1 MRVVPPFALLASLAR
16 VAAAQC
22 PNGSPPPCAPL
33 IVAAPDPSRIAV
45 FPFHVT
51 TTDSLLGEGVAELI
65 AGELTGAGGPRA
77 VHMGTAL
84 RTWRRA
90 GGGLRSPLGHAAEMR
105 AATDLGAG
113 LVLEGSVVGLGQ
125 RLTLSAQLVSVPAGT
140 VRRAAPVS
148 GLSDSL
154 PRLIQQL
161 TAAVLVASGAP
172 ARDVPLRLSDSPAAV
187 RAYIEG
193 LAHFRRGDFTSAA
206 QAFDRAVASDS
217 LFVRASFM
225 RWLTAT
231 WGPGYGSD
239 AERVAAQ
246 RSRRYRA
253 ALSSDDQVVLDAAF
267 GDLAAKQRAAKA
279 APESPEVLYFLGDFL
294 YHHAPEL
301 GWDSSLTHARAAFER
316 SAALDSQVTV
326 LHHLVEIG
334 LWTRDSALLRRAWNG
349 YDRFVQGAD
358 PGLGWLVA
366 ERTGDTRLKAE
377 LRRRSWPVGTED
389 DFVRAFGWL
398 WLMIGPVLPPATVE
412 ELNEHVGRAIT
423 PGLQA
428 SLKVLHVY
436 ALSLQGR
443 RAAAARAA
451 QAGLPDDAHLLE
463 GISPDLWLAASALIG
478 SAPRSDGSAA
488 VARLRAGPASEPDRD
503 ARTTCMV
510 RLWGVLMR
518 DSVVAADSVL
528 RIHGQEACAAILE
541 FLSAPATDRAARLA
555 NADSLVRSSNDPV
568 FSWSG
573 LGEVILARYWEA
585 AGNPA
590 RALALLRSRILG
602 FPNWS
607 LAESYRAEGRLAAI
621 VGDTTGAIRVYRE
634 YLDLRRFADSLL
646 VPQRDSVAAELA
658 RLEAVKR

>member
-1 MRVVPPFALLASLAR
+1 MRVVPLLALLVSLGR
-16 VAAAQC
+16 FAAAQC

-33 IVAAPDPSRIAV
+33 VVAAPDPGRIAV

-65 AGELTGAGGPRA
+65 AGELTGEGGPRA

-125 RLTLSAQLVSVPAGT
+125 RLTLSAQLVSVPSGT

-172 ARDVPLRLSDSPAAV
+172 PRDVPLRLSDSPAAV

-193 LAHFRRGDFTSAA
+193 LAHFRRGRFTSAA

-231 WGPGYGSD
+231 WGPGYGSV
-239 AERVAAQ
+239 AERIAAQ
-246 RSRRYRA
+246 RSQRYRA

-301 GWDSSLTHARAAFER
+301 GWDSSLTRARVAFER

-377 LRRRSWPVGTED
+377 LRSRNWPVGTVD
-389 DFVRAFGWL
+389 DFVRAFG
-398 WLMIGPVLPPATVE
+398 WLMIGPVLPPATIE
-412 ELNEHVGRAIT
+412 ELNAHVGRAIT

-443 RAAAARAA
+443 RTAAARAA

-463 GISPDLWLAASALIG
+463 GISPDLWLAAAALIG
-478 SAPRSDGSAA
+478 SAPLSDGNAA
-488 VARLRAGPASEPDRD
+488 VARLRAAPAGDPDRD
-503 ARTTCMV
+503 ARSTCVV

-528 RIHGQEACAAILE
+528 RVHGQEACAAILD
-541 FLSAPATDRAARLA
+541 FLSAPAADRAARLA
-555 NADSLVRSSNDPV
+555 HADSLVRRSEAPV

-590 RALALLRSRILG
+590 RALALLRSPILG

-607 LAESYRAEGRLAAI
+607 LAESYRAEGRLAAL

-658 RLEAVKR
+658 RLEAVTR

>member
-1 MRVVPPFALLASLAR
+1 MRVVPLFALLVSLVR
-16 VAAAQC
+16 FAAAQC

-33 IVAAPDPSRIAV
+33 VVAAPDPGRIAV

-65 AGELTGAGGPRA
+65 AGELTGEGGPRA

-105 AATDLGAG
+105 AAADLGAG

-125 RLTLSAQLVSVPAGT
+125 RLTLSAQLVTVPSGA

-172 ARDVPLRLSDSPAAV
+172 PRDVPLRLSDSPAAV
-187 RAYIEG
+187 RVYIEG

-206 QAFDRAVASDS
+206 QAFDRAVAYDS
-217 LFVRASFM
+217 LFTRASFM
-225 RWLTAT
+225 RWQTAN
-231 WGPGYGSD
+231 WGAGFGSD
-239 AERVAAQ
+239 AARLAGQ
-246 RSRRYRA
+246 RARRDRA
-253 ALSSDDQVVLDAAF
+253 SLWPDDQVVLDAAF
-267 GDLAAKQRAAKA
+267 GDLPAKERATKA
-279 APESPEVLYFLGDFL
+279 APESPEVMYFLGDFL

-301 GWDSSLTHARAAFER
+301 GWDSSLARARVAFER
-316 SAALDSQVTV
+316 SAALDSQATV

-334 LWTRDSALLRRAWNG
+334 LWTRDSALLRRAWYG
-349 YDRFVQGAD
+349 YDRLVQGAD
-358 PGLGWLVA
+358 PALGWIVA
-366 ERTGDTRLKAE
+366 ERTGDARLRAE
-377 LRRRSWPVGTED
+377 LRRRSWPVGED
-389 DFVRAFGWL
+389 DYLRALGWL
-398 WLMIGPVLPPATVE
+398 MAGSSVLPPATIE
-412 ELNEHVGRAIT
+412 ELTERVSRTIT
-423 PGLQA
+423 PRLLPP
-428 SLKVLHVY
+428 LKVFHVY
-436 ALSLQGR
+436 TLSVQGR
-443 RAAAARAA
+443 VAAAQRDAVG
-451 QAGLPDDAHLLE
+451 GLPDDAQLLE
-463 GISPDLWLAASALIG
+463 GVRPDLWLAASALFG
-478 SAPRSDGSAA
+478 TVPRSDGSAA
-488 VARLRAGPASEPDRD
+488 VDRLRAAPPRDPDRD

-510 RLWGVLMR
+510 RLWDVLIR

-528 RIHGQEACAAILE
+528 RLHGQEACAAILE
-541 FLSAPATDRAARLA
+541 VLSAPAADRAARLA
-555 NADSLVRSSNDPV
+555 YADSLVRRSDDPV

-585 AGNPA
+585 AANPA

-646 VPQRDSVAAELA
+646 MPQRDSVAAELA
-658 RLEAVKR
+658 RLEALKR